1 MRESEGKRVLRLA
14 RQAVE
19 LWVREGRKLKPGKLP
34 GALSEK
40 KGVFVTIHTW
50 PKREL
55 RGCIGYPEPF
65 FALKDGIINAAVH
78 ACQDPRFEPLGQGEL
93 NTIIIEVSVLT
104 RPKLLRAKEPEEYVG
119 QINVGKDGLI
129 IRRGPYSGLLLPQVA
144 REHGLD
150 THEFL
155 IETCLK
161 AGLPPAAWMEPGT
174 KIYTFQTEIFSEP
187 EPRGLGKP

>member
-1 MRESEGKRVLRLA
+1 MKEGKLALKLA

-19 LWVREGRKLKPGKLP
+19 LWTREKKKLKPGKLP
-34 GALSEK
+34 KIFSEK
-40 KGVFVTIHTW
+40 RGVFVTIHTW
-50 PKREL
+50 PEKEL

-78 ACQDPRFEPLGQGEL
+78 ACQDPRFEPLRPEEL
-93 NTIIIEVSVLT
+93 NTIIIEVSILT
-104 RPKLLRAKEPEEYVG
+104 KPKLLHARKPEEYVG
-119 QINVGKDGLI
+119 HISVGKDGLI
-129 IRRGPYSGLLLPQVA
+129 VRRGPFSGLLLPQVA

-174 KIYTFQTEIFSEP
+174 KIYTFQTEVFSESEP
-187 EPRGLGKP
+187 EGVRKP